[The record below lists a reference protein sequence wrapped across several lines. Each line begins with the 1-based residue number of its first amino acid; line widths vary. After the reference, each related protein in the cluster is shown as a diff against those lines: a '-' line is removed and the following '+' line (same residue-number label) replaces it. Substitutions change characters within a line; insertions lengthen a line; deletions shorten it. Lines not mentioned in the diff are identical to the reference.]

1 MKYTTIVSESWW
13 YIDDGEADREIHDD
27 MMMLYLFHV
36 GAKWWCHFIVIQS
49 VKKTSIWHD
58 MHKKKTTNG
67 KIHNS
72 FKKNVGLE
80 FKLILWLR
88 IPVHNKRCTWN
99 PDSEK
104 TMHFWVPVERNKK
117 KKQKWC
123 TSGFWFRKIDAL
135 EGSGSQKLMHLG
147 VPVWRSSGSEKSM
160 HLGVPVRKSM
170 RMGVLIR
177 KN

>member
-13 YIDDGEADREIHDD
+13 YIDDGETDREIHDD

-49 VKKTSIWHD
+49 VKKTSTWHD
-58 MHKKKTTNG
+58 MHKNKQTKRYT
-67 KIHNS
+67 IL

-88 IPVHNKRCTWN
+88 IPVHNKRCTWD

-104 TMHFWVPVERNKK
+104 P
-117 KKQKWC
+117 
-123 TSGFWFRKIDAL
+123 
-135 EGSGSQKLMHLG
+135 MHLG
-147 VPVWRSSGSEKSM
+147 VPVSTDASGSCGSEKPM
-160 HLGVPVRKSM
+160 RLRVPVHKNWCTWGFLFGGVPVRK
-170 RMGVLIR
+170 
-177 KN
+177 NQCT